1 LGIQTLLG
9 PLSLLVDEE
18 TEEEDD
24 ENLLHLEKKGK
35 GEVTEMEISNGNT
48 SYMRD
53 RTE

>member
-1 LGIQTLLG
+1 M
-9 PLSLLVDEE
+9 D
-18 TEEEDD
+18 
-24 ENLLHLEKKGK
+24 LLHLEKKGK